1 MLFQGEGSSP
11 QYLVVAS
18 GHRCLCHDLLSL
30 AVIFI
35 LFLKLVFP
43 STFVSK
49 ARLLHHVGQS
59 DSSQE
64 ERVGCSLDLMI
75 KLSRLLL
82 AYPTQEAGLAM
93 NI

>member
-1 MLFQGEGSSP
+1 MIF
-11 QYLVVAS
+11 
-18 GHRCLCHDLLSL
+18 HLLQLYSL
-30 AVIFI
+30 
-35 LFLKLVFP
+35 LFLNRVFS

-64 ERVGCSLDLMI
+64 ERVGYSLDFMI

-82 AYPTQEAGLAM
+82 AYPGNWIGHEYLTWGRGEWVGKGGRSLGCKMALHAK
-93 NI
+93 